1 MGFEREGLAFGG
13 FDAHAAKGIGEGFEE
28 VVEFVADVA
37 DGESGLVADLIVFE
51 ILVVFE
57 ADEVSLFGWE
67 FGEEELEG
75 SDGFEFVEG
84 EVGFR

>member
-1 MGFEREGLAFGG
+1 
-13 FDAHAAKGIGEGFEE
+13 
-28 VVEFVADVA
+28 
-37 DGESGLVADLIVFE
+37 LVADLIVFE